1 MQLRRNSTLN
11 LVGQSVPLL
20 AAVVA
25 IPTIVYNL
33 GESRFGAVT
42 LVWSMA
48 AYLGVFDLGIGRALT
63 TRLAENL
70 RLAGGGREKLIT
82 LSGLGI
88 LGMSGIAF
96 SLLLYWIAPA
106 ISAWVAADDAL
117 LHSDLVRS
125 FRLFAISLPALLLGL
140 GGRGMLEAHRAFGW
154 INAIRLPSGVLL
166 YLLSAHVSQTHP
178 TAASV
183 IAVLAAVR
191 SAESLLL
198 LAVGWRF
205 VSSSAGSES
214 RVTLHRVV
222 HASKDLLSFGSWIT
236 VSGIVTPIIQLL
248 DRWILGY
255 SAGAAMVAYYA
266 TPLDILSRV
275 WILPTAIMGAA
286 YPDLVGALSG
296 RSPRE
301 VSEII
306 KVAYRLIVSGVT
318 MALLPATL
326 FGGLALSWWLNP
338 EFSSVAGPVLPLM
351 AGGLLVNSLARIPVG
366 LLHGMGRPK
375 AVALLHAVELPI
387 TLAFLIVLI
396 PQYGLSGAALVWLGR
411 MWADYLGLMW
421 LASRALP
428 RLRSDLLVQAGV
440 TSTAVILILIAGW
453 GGTALMLLASLGLVV
468 LVGAVLVHRTNS
480 PRQDAYVHRG

>member
-63 TRLAENL
+63 TRLAEEL
-70 RLAGGGREKLIT
+70 RLAGGGREKLIA
-82 LSGLGI
+82 LSGLWI
-88 LGMSGIAF
+88 LGVSGIVF
-96 SLLLYWIAPA
+96 SLVLWWIAPV
-106 ISAWVAADDAL
+106 ISGWVAADDTL

-154 INAIRLPSGVLL
+154 INAIRVPSGVLL

-178 TAASV
+178 SAASV
-183 IAVLAAVR
+183 ITVLAAVR

-198 LAVGWRF
+198 LTVGWRF
-205 VSSSAGSES
+205 VSSSPGSES
-214 RVTLHRVV
+214 GVTLPRLL

-255 SAGAAMVAYYA
+255 VAGAAMVAYYA

-286 YPDLVGALSG
+286 YPDLVGALSSRTSG
-296 RSPRE
+296 EASK
-301 VSEII
+301 II
-306 KVAYRLIVSGVT
+306 KATYRLIVSGVT
-318 MALLPATL
+318 MVLLPATV

-375 AVALLHAVELPI
+375 VVALLHIVELPI
-387 TLAFLIVLI
+387 TLAFLLVLI

-411 MWADYLGLMW
+411 MYADYLGLMW

-428 RLRSDLLVQAGV
+428 GLRSDLLLQAGA
-440 TSTAVILILIAGW
+440 TSTALTLILIAGW
-453 GGTALMLLASLGLVV
+453 GGTPLIILASLGLLV
-468 LVGAVLVHRTNS
+468 LVGALLIPRSSS
-480 PRQDAYVHRG
+480 PR